1 VASAAGWN
9 ADHQSGAAAAAAQA
23 DKGNVMRPRPMPANA
38 KWKDWPTLESLIK
51 AYPDIKLTTLRALL
65 RRVPCYK
72 ADDNTVRYRPKEAEL
87 ALRGAELE
95 PEDIDDQED
104 DAGDAPREP
113 DDQDFYSTVET
124 LPAPVLMMLIRDQ
137 RRSFEDGARSMRE
150 AMRTMGETIR
160 LMADPLRMGIQ
171 MNKEAAERNAAELAK
186 HQRTYDRMVS
196 TTEDLLSERVD
207 RELKV
212 DREKQVQK
220 FRADAMDLAK
230 THGGEVLRK
239 WGLTAEASAA
249 VDFLRSL
256 DPTVIMLARA
266 QGFVTDEQM
275 AQLRK
280 VRSDLPTDA
289 EPDAAAAGEPVQ

>member
-1 VASAAGWN
+1 
-9 ADHQSGAAAAAAQA
+9 
-23 DKGNVMRPRPMPANA
+23 MRPRPMPAKA
-38 KWKDWPTLESLIK
+38 KWEDWPTLESLIK
-51 AYPDIKLTTLRALL
+51 SYPDIKLTTLRALL
-65 RRVPCYK
+65 RSVPCYK
-72 ADDNTVRYRPKEAEL
+72 ADDNTVRYKPREAEA
-87 ALRGAELE
+87 ALSAAELE
-95 PEDIDDQED
+95 PEDIDDQD

-113 DDQDFYSTVET
+113 EPDAAFFKSIES
-124 LPAPVLMMLIRDQ
+124 LPAPVLLMLIRDQ
-137 RRSFEDGARSMRE
+137 RRSFEDGARATRE

-160 LMADPLRMGIQ
+160 LMAEPLRMGIQ
-171 MNKEAAERNAAELAK
+171 LNKEAAERNGSELLK

-207 RELKV
+207 RELKA

-230 THGGEVLRK
+230 QHGGEVLRK
-239 WGLTAEASAA
+239 WGLTAKAAAA
-249 VDFLRSL
+249 VEFLSSL